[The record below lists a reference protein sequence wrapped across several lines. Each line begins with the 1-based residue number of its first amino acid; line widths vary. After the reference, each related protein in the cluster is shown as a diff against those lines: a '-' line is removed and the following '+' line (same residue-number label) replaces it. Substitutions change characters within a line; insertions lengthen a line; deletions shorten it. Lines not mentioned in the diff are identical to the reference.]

1 MSLTIIVGSRPY
13 PNESHPGASVTILVF
28 FHGKSMKAAINI
40 LLPGIGGEKNQMQV
54 RLIATA
60 ALLFLATSLA
70 GTGCAPKS
78 PAGQTTETTA
88 AGQPA
93 AGSAA
98 QSAPGQE
105 GAPASSQAASQAQ
118 GAAGFDKVVYFDY
131 DSSDLS
137 PESTRMLDTLVGLL
151 KANPGLKVQVAGNC
165 DERGTTEYNLALG
178 DRRAKVARDY
188 CVDKGIDAQRVS
200 TVSYGEEKPVDP
212 AGTEEAWAKNRR
224 DDFLFGK

>member
-1 MSLTIIVGSRPY
+1 
-13 PNESHPGASVTILVF
+13 
-28 FHGKSMKAAINI
+28 
-40 LLPGIGGEKNQMQV
+40 
-54 RLIATA
+54 
-60 ALLFLATSLA
+60 
-70 GTGCAPKS
+70 
-78 PAGQTTETTA
+78 
-88 AGQPA
+88 
-93 AGSAA
+93 
-98 QSAPGQE
+98 
-105 GAPASSQAASQAQ
+105 
-118 GAAGFDKVVYFDY
+118 
-131 DSSDLS
+131 
-137 PESTRMLDTLVGLL
+137 MLDTLVGLL